1 MSADIG
7 GLSAPAHLDTRDLP
21 TQGIA
26 GSFVRIHQCRY
37 SALYFGKTG
46 VYRFDAPHHEYGVL
60 YIADHID
67 GAFVET
73 FGDVWDVQAHYNIV
87 SAARLV
93 SRCVSAVHL
102 ARPITVCDLTD
113 EGLARIGADGRL
125 TSGDRLMAQ
134 QWSLAIW
141 RHTAAVDG
149 IRYRVRHD
157 QSEIAIALFD
167 RAANAV
173 TADSLGMLTEHGP
186 CRRYSR
192 AITLHWSK

>member
-21 TQGIA
+21 TQQIA

-60 YIADHID
+60 YIADHVD

-73 FGDVWDVQAHYNIV
+73 FRDVWDVQGSYNIV
-87 SAARLV
+87 SAARLA

-102 ARPITVCDLTD
+102 ARPMTVCDLTG

-134 QWSLAIW
+134 QWISTTSYRHMRITWQNVAGLVWTVPVFYASSLGSRRTRILSLAL
-141 RHTAAVDG
+141 RMH
-149 IRYRVRHD
+149 R
-157 QSEIAIALFD
+157 
-167 RAANAV
+167 
-173 TADSLGMLTEHGP
+173 
-186 CRRYSR
+186 C
-192 AITLHWSK
+192 

>member
-7 GLSAPAHLDTRDLP
+7 GLPAPAHLDTRDLP
-21 TQGIA
+21 TQQIA

-37 SALYFGKTG
+37 SALYFGKTD

-60 YIADHID
+60 YIADRVD

-87 SAARLV
+87 SAARLA

-102 ARPITVCDLTD
+102 ARPITVCDLTGD
-113 EGLARIGADGRL
+113 GLARIGADGRL

-134 QWSLAIW
+134 QWSLSIW
-141 RHTAAVDG
+141 RQNAAVDG

-157 QSEIAIALFD
+157 QSEIAVALFD
-167 RAANAV
+167 RAADIV
-173 TADSLGMLTEHGP
+173 TDDALGMLTEHASLP
-186 CRRYSR
+186 AILTRYNI
-192 AITLHWSK
+192 ALV